1 MIRFDDG
8 FKPESGLFGQVFFF
22 LQRVEEAAPVVVVTV
37 LDDHESVPRQ
47 LPYARLFFFA
57 IPYRDS
63 FFS

>member
-47 LPYARLFFFA
+47 LPYARLFFFT